1 MNTNSSDIFG
11 LDDGR
16 AYSTSRALLIVNI
29 YCRNS
34 PPPALLIPNF
44 KSDNGSIVLSMP
56 QTSAEHCKNLLI
68 ILCPLPFWTWR
79 LALSRRQK
87 NSAVDVVH
95 AVLVV
100 LALVDYL
107 VIVVALNLKH

>member
-1 MNTNSSDIFG
+1 M
-11 LDDGR
+11 
-16 AYSTSRALLIVNI
+16 YSTSRALLIVNI
-29 YCRNS
+29 YCRKQYS
-34 PPPALLIPNF
+34 PPPELLIPNF

-68 ILCPLPFWTWR
+68 ILRPLPFWTWR

-100 LALVDYL
+100 LALVDDF

>member
-1 MNTNSSDIFG
+1 M
-11 LDDGR
+11 
-16 AYSTSRALLIVNI
+16 YSTSRALLIVNI
-29 YCRNS
+29 YCRKQYS
-34 PPPALLIPNF
+34 PPPELLIPNF

-68 ILCPLPFWTWR
+68 ILRPLPFWTWR

-100 LALVDYL
+100 LALVDDL

>member
-1 MNTNSSDIFG
+1 M
-11 LDDGR
+11 
-16 AYSTSRALLIVNI
+16 
-29 YCRNS
+29 
-34 PPPALLIPNF
+34 
-44 KSDNGSIVLSMP
+44 
-56 QTSAEHCKNLLI
+56 
-68 ILCPLPFWTWR
+68 
-79 LALSRRQK
+79 SRRQK

>member
-1 MNTNSSDIFG
+1 M
-11 LDDGR
+11 
-16 AYSTSRALLIVNI
+16 YSTSRALLIVNI

-44 KSDNGSIVLSMP
+44 KSDNGSIIVPSMP
-56 QTSAEHCKNLLI
+56 QTGAEHCKNLLI